1 MELTRTYLA
10 AILCLIFFTAEL
22 CKAQP
27 QNKAEPKIALTLE
40 EAWRQADGYNK
51 AVLGQCKQVEVGQE
65 LVNNAR
71 SERVPRLPVRGE
83 YAYLGGLYG
92 YEPNGGLRNP
102 EHYAV
107 PPSPHAYG
115 LGLNAEW
122 DLYTGGRIKN
132 NIAIQELNAN
142 LDEVRLTQTQQ
153 DVRLRVAQA
162 YLDVRRNLDYQA
174 LTQSNVRESER
185 RLKQIQSLYKNGVVL
200 RSDLLR
206 AELQLSQ
213 QQLLLTE
220 ISNNI
225 TLANQRLNLLLG
237 APEDRPNLPTATSA
251 PPAVAG
257 TYADYLQQAQAH
269 APELRLAGLQTN
281 LSEQRLAGTAVAR
294 RPQVGLFA
302 GYSYNFP
309 NRLTFPFV
317 PQIYSFGQVG
327 LRATYNILGGLADR
341 HAEKAA
347 ELAVARQQL
356 AVEAALDDKR
366 EEVKTAYVRYYETL
380 ERIRIA
386 EQNIRQA
393 TENYRIVNSTY
404 FNQLSLLTDLLD
416 ADNQLLQSRF
426 DLVTAQVLA
435 ATQYYQLQ
443 KALGT
448 L

>member
-1 MELTRTYLA
+1 M
-10 AILCLIFFTAEL
+10 
-22 CKAQP
+22 
-27 QNKAEPKIALTLE
+27 
-40 EAWRQADGYNK
+40 
-51 AVLGQCKQVEVGQE
+51 
-65 LVNNAR
+65 
-71 SERVPRLPVRGE
+71 
-83 YAYLGGLYG
+83 
-92 YEPNGGLRNP
+92 
-102 EHYAV
+102 
-107 PPSPHAYG
+107 
-115 LGLNAEW
+115 
-122 DLYTGGRIKN
+122 
-132 NIAIQELNAN
+132 
-142 LDEVRLTQTQQ
+142 
-153 DVRLRVAQA
+153 
-162 YLDVRRNLDYQA
+162 
-174 LTQSNVRESER
+174 
-185 RLKQIQSLYKNGVVL
+185 
-200 RSDLLR
+200 
-206 AELQLSQ
+206 
-213 QQLLLTE
+213 
-220 ISNNI
+220 
-225 TLANQRLNLLLG
+225 
-237 APEDRPNLPTATSA
+237 
-251 PPAVAG
+251 AG
-257 TYADYLQQAQAH
+257 TYADYFQRAQQ

-327 LRATYNILGGLADR
+327 LRASYNILGGLADR

-347 ELAVARQQL
+347 ELAVERQQL

>member
-1 MELTRTYLA
+1 MEITATPHLKL
-10 AILCLIFFTAEL
+10 LPLIACSVVL
-22 CKAQP
+22 SKAQA
-27 QNKAEPKIALTLE
+27 QEKAEPQIALSLE
-40 EAWRQADGYNK
+40 TAWQQADTNNK
-51 AVLGQCKQVEVGQE
+51 AVLGQRKQVAIGQE
-65 LVNNAR
+65 LVKNAK
-71 SERVPRLPVRGE
+71 SERLPRLPFRGE

-92 YEPNGGLRNP
+92 YEPRGGLRNP
-102 EHYAV
+102 EHVPV
-107 PPSPHAYG
+107 PPSPHAYAAG
-115 LGLNAEW
+115 LSAEW
-122 DLYTGGRIKN
+122 DVYTGGRLKN
-132 NIAIQELNAN
+132 EIATQQLNAT
-142 LDEVRLTQTQQ
+142 LDEVRLAVTQQ
-153 DVRLRVAQA
+153 DVHLRVAQA
-162 YLDVRRNLDYQA
+162 YLDVRRNLDYQR
-174 LTQSNVRESER
+174 LTEGNVRESAR
-185 RLKQIQSLYKNGVVL
+185 RLRQIQSLYKNGVVL

-220 ISNNI
+220 IANNI
-225 TLANQRLNLLLG
+225 TLANQRLNLLMG
-237 APEDRPNLPTATSA
+237 APEDQPNLPAATSA
-251 PPAVAG
+251 PPTVAG
-257 TYADYLQQAQAH
+257 TYADYFQRAQQ

-317 PQIYSFGQVG
+317 HQIYSFGQVG
-327 LRATYNILGGLADR
+327 LRASYNILGGLADR

-347 ELAVARQQL
+347 ELAVERQQL